1 MNELDKTDDLVLKSR
16 AWDTLYSRLLPDQFN
31 EDTEADYEDRE
42 RMDSII
48 KEITDECF
56 NLLH

>member
-48 KEITDECF
+48 KEITDEYF

>member
-1 MNELDKTDDLVLKSR
+1 MNKKDKTDDLVLKSR

-48 KEITDECF
+48 KEIKTDA
-56 NLLH
+56 